1 MSIRKIA
8 AKMAENWPAKVL
20 SIGLAIIIFVFH
32 RMSTQEE
39 RFFSVPLSI
48 DRSGPLVPAAS
59 YPRMIRV
66 NLRGEP
72 ASVFSIMENDIEVY
86 IDMNRLEQPGVY
98 TVPVQWR
105 KRNTIQGGE
114 PVQITV
120 DPMEITLS
128 LDHRITRTVPVTAD
142 LRGQI
147 DTGHT
152 MTWHSLNPAQVVIE
166 GPAALISGVPEIF
179 TEVINLAGRR
189 NDFSQ
194 VAAILNPDPL
204 VIILGSGTTEFR
216 GSVAQIIPVRNIANV
231 PIAITGLMEGLAGEL
246 EIAAANIRLEGG
258 SQAALDAFVPGADFL
273 QVDASGIEQPGTYIL
288 RVLAASADNV
298 SITVDLE
305 EVILYIS
312 LSDIAD
318 PRYPGDL
325 TGLDDIIYDED
336 EAL

>member
-179 TEVINLAGRR
+179 TEAINLAGRR

-204 VIILGSGTTEFR
+204 VIIW
-216 GSVAQIIPVRNIANV
+216 
-231 PIAITGLMEGLAGEL
+231 
-246 EIAAANIRLEGG
+246 AAALPSFAG
-258 SQAALDAFVPGADFL
+258 ALRRSFRCAISPTFPSPLPGLWKD
-273 QVDASGIEQPGTYIL
+273 L
-288 RVLAASADNV
+288 REN
-298 SITVDLE
+298 
-305 EVILYIS
+305 
-312 LSDIAD
+312 
-318 PRYPGDL
+318 
-325 TGLDDIIYDED
+325 
-336 EAL
+336 